1 MVSLRTS
8 SELSLRDSVFW
19 ETASLVALV
28 LFLIIAPIVWTFVEN
43 AKINKDLLELGISPD
58 DYSELDLGLDYDENI
73 YTRQEQ
79 YNRYQNTQYEQYGGR
94 L

>member
-1 MVSLRTS
+1 M
-8 SELSLRDSVFW
+8 FW
-19 ETASLVALV
+19 ETVSLVALV
-28 LFLIIAPIVWTFVEN
+28 LFLIIAPIVWTLVEN
-43 AKINKDLLELGISPD
+43 AKIKKDLLELGISPD